1 MYKKFHLSEILI
13 LVAALI
19 FIFVSEY
26 YYYALGDHH
35 RAIFLGLWPPT
46 MLLFVIY
53 INSKKIE

>member
-1 MYKKFHLSEILI
+1 MFKKFEISEILI
-13 LVAALI
+13 LAAAVV

-26 YYYALGDHH
+26 YYAVLGDHD

-53 INSKKIE
+53 INSKKQN